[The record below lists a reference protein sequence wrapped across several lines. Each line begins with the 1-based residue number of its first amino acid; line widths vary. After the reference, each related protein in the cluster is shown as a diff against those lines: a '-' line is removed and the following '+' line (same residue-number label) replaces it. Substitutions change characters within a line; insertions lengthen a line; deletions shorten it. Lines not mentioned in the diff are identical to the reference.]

1 MTFSNITL
9 AAATLCA
16 GLMAGLFYSYS
27 CSVMPGLKRVSDKE
41 FIAAM
46 QSINR
51 VIQNPVFFLSFFGSV
66 LLLPLCAYL
75 KYSSPAT
82 PVFWLILAAACL
94 YIIGAFG
101 VTIFGNIPLNN
112 ALDKFNLQGASAE
125 MISQQRAAFEAKW
138 NGLNTVRTV
147 ASVLS
152 FLLMV
157 VACMHQARNNAAG
170 Q

>member
-1 MTFSNITL
+1 MTFSNISL

-16 GLMAGLFYSYS
+16 GLMAGFFYSYS
-27 CSVMPGLKRVSDKE
+27 CSVMPGLKRVSDRE

-51 VIQNPVFFLSFFGSV
+51 AIQNPVFFLGFFGSL
-66 LLLPLCAYL
+66 LLLPLTAYL
-75 KYSSPAT
+75 KYSAPASMA
-82 PVFWLILAAACL
+82 FWLILAAALL
-94 YIIGAFG
+94 YLIGAFG

-112 ALDKFNLQGASAE
+112 ALDKFNLQDASAE
-125 MISQQRAAFEAKW
+125 TISRQRAVFEAKW
-138 NGLNTVRTV
+138 NSLNTVRTV
-147 ASVLS
+147 ASVLA

-157 VACMHQARNNAAG
+157 IACMYHARNNAAG

>member
-1 MTFSNITL
+1 MTFSSISL
-9 AAATLCA
+9 AAATLCV

-51 VIQNPVFFLSFFGSV
+51 AIQNPVFFLSFFGSL
-66 LLLPLCAYL
+66 LLLPLSAWL

-112 ALDKFNLQGASAE
+112 ALDKFKLDGASAE
-125 MISQQRAAFEAKW
+125 TISQQRAAFEAKW
-138 NGLNTVRTV
+138 NSLNTVRTV
-147 ASVLS
+147 ASVVS
-152 FLLMV
+152 FILMI
-157 VACMHQARNNAAG
+157 VACVYQSGERK
-170 Q
+170 